1 MSIVEFLKNMFNSL
15 LDGSFER
22 VKIINGMNDGFKE
35 LFNSGAI
42 NRLCHVSIS
51 AGDPDFTHEM
61 SSMSF
66 RSGFKIGIKNDM
78 DLQMSEVME
87 LSKYVLANTAFIRQL
102 MTMGFDTLIIQ
113 GLNNG
118 RGRKFSLKAYA
129 KLNNYFIQ

>member
-1 MSIVEFLKNMFNSL
+1 MNIIEFFKNMLNSL

-22 VKIINGMNDGFKE
+22 VKIINGMNNGFKE
-35 LFNSGAI
+35 LFYSGAI

-66 RSGFKIGIKNDM
+66 RSGFKVGIENDM
-78 DLQMSEVME
+78 DLHMSEVMD
-87 LSKYVLANTAFIRQL
+87 LSKYILANTAFIRQL
-102 MTMGFDTLIIQ
+102 MSMGFDTLIIQ
-113 GLNNG
+113 GLHNG

-129 KLNNYFIQ
+129 KLNNYFIE